1 MNEINDKDNN
11 KNGLCDFQ
19 TFKNVLDTLK
29 IPEKYKN
36 IQIAKSIFNE
46 FKVENADLMNYNN
59 FIEKCKDIKN
69 PNDFFQFQNNY

>member
-1 MNEINDKDNN
+1 MLHIKNSNFINSMNEINDKENN

-36 IQIAKSIFNE
+36 VQIAKVFSTNS
-46 FKVENADLMNYNN
+46 K
-59 FIEKCKDIKN
+59 
-69 PNDFFQFQNNY
+69 